1 MRVSEFSG
9 IGKTRLNG
17 FIRKYFGAD
26 DIRGT
31 VGQSLIT
38 PDFVL
43 RLAHAVRRVLKRAEA
58 RPTVLLL
65 RPYEVSSGIANPLVL
80 KVGHHALRRLL
91 EHDHV
96 LTRSSTQFG
105 FGSHRHTP
113 AHLLI
118 FNSCLRPSDGGFKP
132 F

>member
-1 MRVSEFSG
+1 MTVSDFSG

-17 FIRKYFGAD
+17 FIRKYFGID
-26 DIRGT
+26 NIRGT
-31 VGQSLIT
+31 VGQVLIT

-58 RPTVLLL
+58 RPTVLLFL
-65 RPYEVSSGIANPLVL
+65 PCEISSGIANPLVL
-80 KVGHHALRRLL
+80 KVGNHALRRLL
-91 EHDHV
+91 EHGHV

-113 AHLLI
+113 ARLL
-118 FNSCLRPSDGGFKP
+118 L
-132 F
+132 

>member
-1 MRVSEFSG
+1 MIVSDFSG

-17 FIRKYFGAD
+17 FIRKYFGTD

-31 VGQSLIT
+31 VGQALIT

-58 RPTVLLL
+58 SRTVLLL
-65 RPYEVSSGIANPLVL
+65 RPYELSSGIANSLIL

-91 EHDHV
+91 EHGDV

-113 AHLLI
+113 AHLL
-118 FNSCLRPSDGGFKP
+118 L
-132 F
+132 